1 MTSLCVDPVTLGFDI
16 TLADY
21 VAAVGGAG
29 FLTAE
34 WPVIWAEAGPAGDF
48 SPTRDAFIDA
58 GVAPI
63 QFTNGLGVPGNMSM
77 ATDTFGHRLSEFRDH
92 CRTARAVGCTRASTF
107 LDDCDH
113 GGVALSEDEI
123 VDRVAALAA
132 VAGVH
137 GVAVVVGWHGLR
149 LLELC
154 GRVYQASGGVFGLII
169 DTFTLA
175 RHGLGPAF
183 IRTLPAGSIGWVRVG
198 DAVAADGFTRRL
210 LPGTGTVDIEGI
222 VQACRDNGY
231 DGPLSLEVNDAP
243 PGMGAVAKAR
253 RAFRSLESV
262 SP

>member
-16 TLADY
+16 ALADY

-29 FLTAE
+29 FPAAE
-34 WPVIWAEAGPAGDF
+34 WPVTWAEPGPAGDF
-48 SPTRDAFIDA
+48 APTRDAFVDA

-63 QFTNGLGVPGNMSM
+63 QFTSGLGVPGNLSI
-77 ATDTFGHRLSEFRDH
+77 ATDAFEHRLAEFGDH

-107 LDDCDH
+107 LDDRHH
-113 GGVALSEDEI
+113 GGVELSEDEI
-123 VDRVAALAA
+123 VDRVTEVAA
-132 VAGVH
+132 VAGEH
-137 GVAVVVGWHGLR
+137 GVDVVVGWHGPR

-154 GRVYQASGGVFGLII
+154 GRVHHASGGEFGLII

-183 IRTLPAGSIGWVRVG
+183 IRTLPAGAIGWVRVG
-198 DAVAADGFTRRL
+198 DAVASEGFTRRL
-210 LPGTGTVDIEGI
+210 LPGNGTVDIAGI
-222 VQACRDNGY
+222 VHACRDNGY

-243 PGMGAVAKAR
+243 PGMGAAEKAR
-253 RAFRSLESV
+253 RAYLSLESL